1 MFNFLKKSSDRE
13 LAEELVKQLTISNM
27 LQILN
32 SQYNHPDS
40 IIPIDEIQELY
51 QGVFDEIKQS
61 YLKD

>member
-40 IIPIDEIQELY
+40 IIPINEIQELY
-51 QGVFDEIKQS
+51 QQVFDEIKQS

>member
-51 QGVFDEIKQS
+51 QQVFDEIKQS